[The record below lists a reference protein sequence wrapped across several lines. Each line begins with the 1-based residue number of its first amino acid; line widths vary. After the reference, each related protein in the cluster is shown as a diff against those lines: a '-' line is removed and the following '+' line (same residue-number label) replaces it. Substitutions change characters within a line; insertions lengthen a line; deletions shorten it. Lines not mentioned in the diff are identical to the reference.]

1 MSSSSVSVL
10 VLQWGETDLTE
21 RALDAVRRSRYDG
34 PLELLV
40 WDNGSPDGPGAVAQM
55 SDVILVESPINVGFG
70 PANNRLAERAT
81 GDLLLFLNNDAILAP
96 SCLGRMVHGLTAGR
110 PGVDGRVVAVAPQF
124 RGFDGGVL
132 ELGCYLG
139 DSGEAWQL
147 LRGERA
153 PRGLLDG
160 AFAAHYGSAACLLVR
175 RGDFLDAGGFDE
187 LFAPAYYEDADLCLR
202 LTRDGGQVLVEP
214 RAVAYHLEGGTAGTD
229 ELVGVKRFQRRN
241 RGRFAARWYERLAR
255 LPPVSRS
262 AALRHAFSGG
272 DRPLVLWLMPDF
284 LKPDQSGGHARVRRE
299 IEALVEAGAA
309 VVVWSEHVG
318 DHGRYGRFL
327 SDLGVTW
334 CGCHEPSRSLLG
346 NRRDS
351 AVSSLESLLQLDV
364 WDAVVAWSADV
375 AHRLGPAVR
384 EHLPRTPFVV
394 DSAVLLYR
402 QFARGLAAGAV
413 LVEDLVTE
421 KAWEL
426 AVYGGADGLIAS
438 SEADAAAIRTE
449 LPHLDVVTFDV
460 GAYEPVPTLPDGQQQ
475 GSLVFLGSF
484 IHPPNMD
491 AIVWWVDEI
500 VPRIERICGR
510 TMPLRVIGSSAELV
524 SEVAG
529 GNGALDVVGWVE
541 DLREEMARARA
552 FVVPLR
558 YGAGTKDKISI
569 AMRYG
574 VPTVTTSIGA
584 ESMPDGLHGAL
595 VVADEPDHFAQHV
608 VRLMED
614 DQQWKRAAEST
625 RRAAQ
630 RAWQEQ
636 ELTKNR
642 FVAWFSRLAQSPTWR
657 RASGRR

>member
-1 MSSSSVSVL
+1 MVSGPPVSVL

-21 RALDAVRRSRYDG
+21 RALGAVRRSLYDG

-40 WDNGSPDGPGAVAQM
+40 WDNGSPEGPGAVAQM
-55 SDVILVESPINVGFG
+55 SDVTLVESPANVGFG

-81 GDLLLFLNNDAILAP
+81 GDLLLFLNNDTILAP
-96 SCLGRMVHGLTAGR
+96 SCLGRMVERLTAPSPQHGK
-110 PGVDGRVVAVAPQF
+110 RVVAVTPQF
-124 RGFDGGVL
+124 RNFGGEVL
-132 ELGCYLG
+132 ELGSYVG

-153 PRGLLDG
+153 PHSLLDRP
-160 AFAAHYGSAACLLVR
+160 FAAHYGSAACLLVW
-175 RGDFLDAGGFDE
+175 RGEFLEAGGFDE

-202 LTRDGGQVLVEP
+202 LCGDAAQVIVEP
-214 RAVAYHLEGGTAGTD
+214 RAVAYHLEGATAGTD
-229 ELVGVKRFQRRN
+229 VLAGAKRFQLRN
-241 RGRFAARWYERLAR
+241 RGRFAARWSRRLDR

-272 DRPLVLWLMPDF
+272 DRALVLWLMPDF

-299 IEALVEAGAA
+299 IEALVEAGTA
-309 VVVWSEHVG
+309 VVVWAEQMG
-318 DHGRYGRFL
+318 DHGRYSRFL
-327 SDLGVTW
+327 DDLGVTW

-346 NRRDS
+346 NRQDS
-351 AVSSLESLLQLDV
+351 IVSSLEGVLRLDI

-375 AHRLGPAVR
+375 AHRFGPAVR
-384 EHLPRTPFVV
+384 EYAPGTPFVV
-394 DSAVLLYR
+394 DSAVLLYL
-402 QFARGLAAGAV
+402 QCERGVAAGAA

-426 AVYGGADGLIAS
+426 AVYGAADGLIAS
-438 SEADAAAIRTE
+438 SEADAAAVRRE

-460 GAYEPVPTLPDGQQQ
+460 GAYMPVPVPEGQQQ

-484 IHPPNMD
+484 IHPPNVD
-491 AIVWWVDEI
+491 AVVWWVEEI
-500 VPRIERICGR
+500 APRIEELCGR
-510 TMPLRVIGSSAELV
+510 AVPLRVIGSSAELV
-524 SEVAG
+524 SAVAG
-529 GNGALDVVGWVE
+529 GNGWLDVVGWVE
-541 DLREEMARARA
+541 DLQEEMARARA

-574 VPTVTTSIGA
+574 VPTVSTSIGA
-584 ESMPDGLHGAL
+584 ESMPGELHRAL
-595 VVADEPDHFAQHV
+595 MVADEPGHFATQV

-614 DQQWKRAAEST
+614 DQQWKHAAEST

-630 RAWQEQ
+630 LAWRDQ
-636 ELTKNR
+636 ELTTNR
-642 FVAWFSRLAQSPTWR
+642 FITWFSQFALSSSR
-657 RASGRR
+657 RRRPASV